1 MLTQKSL
8 RILIVDD
15 DINRRRIHK
24 KLLWEN
30 PTADYVFEEL
40 DSISTGLPTCNN
52 ESFDCIV
59 LDQKTAGSDCIDFI
73 NSIASKMG
81 EMPTPV
87 IILMEVVDIAFV
99 VQAMKNG
106 AQDCLLITDVGA
118 ETLQKAIDQAV
129 AAAELMRSF
138 KIKQE
143 ELKRLA
149 VTDDLTGL
157 YSRRYLLE
165 HLQQEQHRASRY
177 KVPFCIMLVD
187 LDHFKRVNDQYGHLA
202 GDQVLK
208 SFSNLLRKCTRQS
221 DIVCRY
227 GGEEFLIVLT
237 NTLLNAAK
245 VVAERIRMSTRTQTH
260 CSAKGGTFQ
269 VTCSI
274 GLTEYEQGI
283 HDVNALINFAD
294 EALYRAKYLGRNR
307 VCTWSNEAPPANT
320 IYNVG

>member
-1 MLTQKSL
+1 MLTLEPL
-8 RILIVDD
+8 RVLIVDN
-15 DINRRRIHK
+15 DIDRRENYK
-24 KLLWEN
+24 QLLWQN
-30 PTADYVFEEL
+30 NSADYIFSES
-40 DSISTGLPTCNN
+40 DSIAAGLRACIDQTY
-52 ESFDCIV
+52 DCIV
-59 LDQKTAGSDCIDFI
+59 LDQKTTGTGCLDFI
-73 NSIASKMG
+73 ETVSTDTG
-81 EMPTPV
+81 EVHPPV
-87 IILMEVVDIAFV
+87 ILLIDDPDVAFI
-99 VQAMKNG
+99 VQAIKTG
-106 AQDCLLITDVGA
+106 AQDCLVKPDLNA
-118 ETLQKAIDQAV
+118 EILQKAISDA
-129 AAAELMRSF
+129 AEAAELMRSA

-165 HLQQEQHRASRY
+165 HLQQEQHRANRY
-177 KVPFCIMLVD
+177 KVPFCILLVD
-187 LDHFKRVNDQYGHLA
+187 LDHFKRVNDQYGHIA

-245 VVAERIRMSTRTQTH
+245 VVAERIRMSTKTQTH

-274 GLTEYEQGI
+274 GLTEYEQDI
-283 HDVNALINFAD
+283 YDVNALINYAD

-307 VCTWSNEAPPANT
+307 VCTWSNENAPAEPVHK
-320 IYNVG
+320 VG

>member
-1 MLTQKSL
+1 MLTLEPL
-8 RILIVDD
+8 RILIVDN
-15 DINRRRIHK
+15 DIDRREDYK
-24 KLLWEN
+24 QLLWQN
-30 PTADYVFEEL
+30 TSADYIFSES
-40 DSISTGLPTCNN
+40 DSIAAGLRA
-52 ESFDCIV
+52 CIDDRYNCIL
-59 LDQKTAGSDCIDFI
+59 LDQKTAGTGGLDFI
-73 NSIASKMG
+73 DTVSTDTG
-81 EMPTPV
+81 EVHPPV
-87 IILMEVVDIAFV
+87 ILLMDSPDVELV
-99 VQAMKNG
+99 VQAIKTG
-106 AQDCLLITDVGA
+106 AQHCLVKTDLNA
-118 ETLQKAIDQAV
+118 AILQQAISDAV
-129 AAAELMRSF
+129 EAAEVLRSA

-143 ELKRLA
+143 EFKRLA

-165 HLQQEQHRASRY
+165 HLQQETHRASRY
-177 KVPFCIMLVD
+177 KVPFCILLVD
-187 LDHFKRVNDQYGHLA
+187 LDHFKRVNDQYGHIA

-245 VVAERIRMSTRTQTH
+245 VVAERIRMSTKTQTH

-283 HDVNALINFAD
+283 YDVNALINFAD

-307 VCTWSNEAPPANT
+307 VCTWSNENAPAKP
-320 IYNVG
+320 IHKVG

>member
-1 MLTQKSL
+1 MLTLEPL
-8 RILIVDD
+8 RILIVDN
-15 DINRRRIHK
+15 DIDRREDYK
-24 KLLWEN
+24 QLLWQN
-30 PTADYVFEEL
+30 TSADYIFSES
-40 DSISTGLPTCNN
+40 DSIAAGLRA
-52 ESFDCIV
+52 CIDDRYNCIL
-59 LDQKTAGSDCIDFI
+59 LDQKTAGTGGLDFI
-73 NSIASKMG
+73 DTVSTDTG
-81 EMPTPV
+81 EVHPPV
-87 IILMEVVDIAFV
+87 ILLMDSPDVELV
-99 VQAMKNG
+99 VQAIKTG
-106 AQDCLLITDVGA
+106 AQHCLVKTDLNA
-118 ETLQKAIDQAV
+118 AILQQAISDAV
-129 AAAELMRSF
+129 EAAEVLRSA

-143 ELKRLA
+143 EFKRLA

-165 HLQQEQHRASRY
+165 HLQQETHRASRY
-177 KVPFCIMLVD
+177 KVPFCILLVD
-187 LDHFKRVNDQYGHLA
+187 LDHFKRVNDQHGHLA

-245 VVAERIRMSTRTQTH
+245 VVAERIRMSTKTQTH

-283 HDVNALINFAD
+283 YDVNALINFAD

-307 VCTWSNEAPPANT
+307 VCTWSNENAPAKP
-320 IYNVG
+320 IHKVG

>member
-1 MLTQKSL
+1 MLKQKSL
-8 RILIVDD
+8 RILIIDN

-24 KLLWEN
+24 NLLWEK
-30 PTADYVFEEL
+30 PTTDYVFEEF
-40 DSISTGLPTCNN
+40 DSISTGLLACNSQ
-52 ESFDCIV
+52 SFDCV
-59 LDQKTAGSDCIDFI
+59 LLDQDTAGCNCLDLI
-73 NSIASKMG
+73 NSISSKMD

-87 IILMEVVDIAFV
+87 IVLFGAIDIAFV

-106 AQDCLLITDVGA
+106 AQDCLLKTEVGA
-118 ETLQKAIDQAV
+118 KTLHEAISQAV
-129 AAAELMRSF
+129 IAAELMRSS
-138 KIKQE
+138 KIKQDE
-143 ELKRLA
+143 YKRLA

-177 KVPFCIMLVD
+177 KIPFCLMLVD

-202 GDQVLK
+202 GDRVLK

-245 VVAERIRMSTRTQTH
+245 VVAERIRMSTKTQTH
-260 CSAKGGTFQ
+260 CSAKRRRLSGHLQ
-269 VTCSI
+269 
-274 GLTEYEQGI
+274 
-283 HDVNALINFAD
+283 
-294 EALYRAKYLGRNR
+294 YRPNR
-307 VCTWSNEAPPANT
+307 
-320 IYNVG
+320 I